1 MRLFILFIFS
11 FFHFFALSAAKIS
24 VLARE
29 DADEAKTRLI
39 MYNERVC
46 PLNTLAL
53 DFTRKLTGSSTY
65 QGLSAE
71 QLLLSIPYAP
81 EQWAEREL
89 LHISN
94 PTLKEKLGI
103 TTQRARVK
111 DFFTQRGEYRLKQLL
126 DEENS
131 KPSAA
136 QDASLI
142 EAIHTADEQIALFES
157 DVKGKLIQPYNGT
170 DVSTTRIKAE
180 ILYNNIK
187 ALVPPI
193 YMPKATT
200 AMIFPAGVSMLL
212 VILGFIIISNLWAI
226 DN

>member
-1 MRLFILFIFS
+1 MKAKLLFLFLHIFIL
-11 FFHFFALSAAKIS
+11 SASAQKLS

-29 DADEAKTRLI
+29 DADEAKTRPIL
-39 MYNERVC
+39 YKERVC

-53 DFTRKLTGSSTY
+53 DFTRKLTGSNTY

-81 EQWAEREL
+81 EQWSEREL

-94 PTLKEKLGI
+94 ATLKEKLGI

-131 KPSAA
+131 KPAAA

-157 DVKGKLIQPYNGT
+157 DVKGRLIQPYNGT

-180 ILYNNIK
+180 IIYNNIK
-187 ALVPPI
+187 TLIPPI
-193 YMPKATT
+193 YIPKTAT
-200 AMIFPAGVSMLL
+200 AMIFPVGMSMLL
-212 VILGFIIISNLWAI
+212 ALLGFITISNLWR
-226 DN
+226 